1 MSAYQG
7 LENAVRTLRELRAKK
22 LQEVAEIDS
31 AIDDILG
38 EMERLPKE
46 PDGAPVQQAL
56 DGSFDRQ
63 D

>member
-1 MSAYQG
+1 MSAHEG

-46 PDGAPVQQAL
+46 TGHDGPVQQTL
-56 DGSFDRQ
+56 DERAR
-63 D
+63 

>member
-46 PDGAPVQQAL
+46 TGPDRPAPPAH
-56 DGSFDRQ
+56 DDASR
-63 D
+63 

>member
-38 EMERLPKE
+38 EMERLPRE
-46 PDGAPVQQAL
+46 PDADAPVQASL
-56 DGSFDRQ
+56 DDVTER
-63 D
+63 